1 MARTSRKQ
9 NAVKPQPAIRPH
21 LDLAALYLR
30 LSKFDNGKKDSD
42 SIENQELIIR
52 EYLKKKADIE
62 IGKVFI
68 ENGHTGTVFDRPV
81 FNEMMEDINAGKYKT
96 IFLKSFL

>member
-9 NAVKPQPAIRPH
+9 NVVKPQPAIRLH

-52 EYLKKKADIE
+52 EYLKKKVDIE
-62 IGKVFI
+62 IG
-68 ENGHTGTVFDRPV
+68 
-81 FNEMMEDINAGKYKT
+81 
-96 IFLKSFL
+96 